1 MKNLVVARGLTT
13 SFEVSGQGWRRKLL
27 HAVDHVDLEIREGE
41 VLALVGE
48 SGSGKTTLGR
58 SILRLVEP
66 SAGSVEFDGR
76 ELIGMSKQDLRLL
89 RRDMQLIFQDPFAS
103 LDPRMTV
110 MQIIDEGLSIHR
122 LGTLSER
129 ETRVFEMLQLVGLDA
144 SLSKRYP
151 HALSGGQRQ
160 RVGIARA
167 LALRPRFI
175 VADEA
180 VSSLD
185 VSAQAQI
192 LRLLADLR
200 QALGL
205 TMLFITHNLNV
216 VKMIA
221 NRVCV
226 MYLGKIVETGP
237 TDLVF
242 KSPAHPYTRLLLA
255 SVPIPNPLERSN
267 WDLPNFE
274 PPSGLN
280 KPKGCAFHSRCP
292 YAVALCENTTPHLVD
307 AGANRQ
313 AACFRLSE
321 IPK

>member
-1 MKNLVVARGLTT
+1 
-13 SFEVSGQGWRRKLL
+13 
-27 HAVDHVDLEIREGE
+27 VDHIDLEIREGE

-76 ELIGMSKQDLRLL
+76 ELMGMGKQDLRLL

-110 MQIIDEGLSIHR
+110 MQIINEGLSIHR
-122 LGTLSER
+122 LGTLAER

-144 SLSKRYP
+144 SLSTRYP

-167 LALRPRFI
+167 LALRPRFV

-221 NRVCV
+221 DRVCV

-242 KSPAHPYTRLLLA
+242 KNPAHPYTRLLLA

-292 YAVALCENTTPHLVD
+292 YAVALCEETTPNLVD

>member
-1 MKNLVVARGLTT
+1 
-13 SFEVSGQGWRRKLL
+13 
-27 HAVDHVDLEIREGE
+27 
-41 VLALVGE
+41 
-48 SGSGKTTLGR
+48 
-58 SILRLVEP
+58 
-66 SAGSVEFDGR
+66 
-76 ELIGMSKQDLRLL
+76 
-89 RRDMQLIFQDPFAS
+89 
-103 LDPRMTV
+103 
-110 MQIIDEGLSIHR
+110 
-122 LGTLSER
+122 
-129 ETRVFEMLQLVGLDA
+129 
-144 SLSKRYP
+144 
-151 HALSGGQRQ
+151 
-160 RVGIARA
+160 
-167 LALRPRFI
+167 

-221 NRVCV
+221 DRVSV

-237 TDLVF
+237 TDVVF

-292 YAVALCENTTPHLVD
+292 YAVALCKDTTPNLVD

>member
-13 SFEVSGQGWRRKLL
+13 SFEVSGLGWRRKLL
-27 HAVDHVDLEIREGE
+27 YAVDHIDLEIREGE

-76 ELIGMSKQDLRLL
+76 ELMGMGKQDLRLL

-110 MQIIDEGLSIHR
+110 MQIINEGLSIHR
-122 LGTLSER
+122 LGTLAER

-144 SLSKRYP
+144 SLSTRYP

-167 LALRPRFI
+167 LALRPRFV

-221 NRVCV
+221 DRVCV

-242 KSPAHPYTRLLLA
+242 KNPAHPYTRLLLA

-292 YAVALCENTTPHLVD
+292 YAVALCEETTPNLVD